1 MELFKAV
8 KYRTPISVFD
18 LFCLSPRTTNF
29 LMCLPR
35 INLVISKHNFV
46 FSASLLWN
54 CLIDRLLEKCSPNSV
69 GIMVPGSSQYS
80 DMTAPITYIKKKLK
94 AILLDTQK
102 LGIPNEWTP
111 ENNFKY

>member
-1 MELFKAV
+1 
-8 KYRTPISVFD
+8 
-18 LFCLSPRTTNF
+18 
-29 LMCLPR
+29 
-35 INLVISKHNFV
+35 
-46 FSASLLWN
+46 
-54 CLIDRLLEKCSPNSV
+54 
-69 GIMVPGSSQYS
+69 MVPGSSQYS